1 MKENQQQND
10 FEDVI
15 DLKLIFTALIRRWPL
30 FVASFLVGAILL
42 VIISSFFLPKTYLSS
57 IELYVNSSENKTS
70 ETGVS
75 AGEIDSSRKLANTY
89 IVVLKNPAVLTQ
101 VSGVISNALSTEE
114 LAGVIKMT
122 AVEDTEVIHIAAET
136 QDPALST
143 KICNAYASIAPGVL
157 QRVVQAGS
165 VEIIGDADTDPDP
178 VSPNVPLN
186 TLIGA
191 FAGLLISIVFSYVA
205 YALDN
210 TVKGGLDLSTQLELP
225 VLGEIPSFADTSKKS
240 PFAKKNPPNTSEK
253 SESAASGDKE

>member
-1 MKENQQQND
+1 MKETQQPND

-15 DLKLIFTALIRRWPL
+15 DLKLIFTALMRRWPL

-42 VIISSFFLPKTYLSS
+42 FIVSSFFLPKTYLSS
-57 IELYVNSSENKTS
+57 IELYVNSTENKVS
-70 ETGVS
+70 ESVTTGD
-75 AGEIDSSRKLANTY
+75 IDSSRKLANTY

-101 VSGVISNALSTEE
+101 VSAAISGALDIDQ
-114 LAGVIKMT
+114 LAGVIQMN

-143 KICNAYASIAPGVL
+143 KICNAYAEIAPGVL

-178 VSPNVPLN
+178 VSPNVMLN

-191 FAGLLISIVFSYVA
+191 FAGLLISIVFSYIV

-210 TVKGGLDLSTQLELP
+210 TVKGGLDLSTRLELP
-225 VLGEIPSFADTSKKS
+225 VLGEIPSFADTGKKSRASKK
-240 PFAKKNPPNTSEK
+240 AQQTKR
-253 SESAASGDKE
+253 GDENNAEA